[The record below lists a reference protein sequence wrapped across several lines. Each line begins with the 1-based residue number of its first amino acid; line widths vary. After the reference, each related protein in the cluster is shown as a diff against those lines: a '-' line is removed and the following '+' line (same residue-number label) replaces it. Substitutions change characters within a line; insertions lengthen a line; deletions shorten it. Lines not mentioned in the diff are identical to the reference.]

1 MPAMKDA
8 QFKLPV
14 KKYEMKKSI
23 KTRRQLQAGQNLFK
37 PSIKLHSIQSLI
49 TLELPRSDC

>member
-14 KKYEMKKSI
+14 KKYEMKK
-23 KTRRQLQAGQNLFK
+23 KYKNQEAA
-37 PSIKLHSIQSLI
+37 PSWPESV
-49 TLELPRSDC
+49 

>member
-37 PSIKLHSIQSLI
+37 LSINC
-49 TLELPRSDC
+49 TVFNA